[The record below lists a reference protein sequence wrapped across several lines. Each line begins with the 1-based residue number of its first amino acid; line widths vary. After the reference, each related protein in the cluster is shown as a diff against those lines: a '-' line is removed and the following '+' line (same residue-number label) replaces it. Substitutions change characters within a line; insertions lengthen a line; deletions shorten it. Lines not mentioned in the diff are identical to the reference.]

1 MFVRPNKRFPASR
14 TNIPRPSCVGTP
26 PSKGDFFGAAGTEVI
41 WLLGLVLACAACTPP
56 APLDEA
62 AQPYYFDTGS
72 PTSEHAEGTIRL
84 TPSMAYDTTRGFGWT
99 EPPTTS
105 FSRPD
110 LARSR
115 DAFTLDGVTGQR
127 LAFRADVPPG
137 TWWMTLWMEAG
148 IEDSSTAALMLNDV
162 AQTPAWYAFPPP
174 AEPRTVLQRIYRLTH
189 RRVEVGA
196 DGVRIEWTGGAD
208 SVRVLG
214 FSLMPDPQPASPR
227 HRALLERLRAAGR
240 YDALVADGTSGK
252 TVFDAQ
258 NEATDVLDTLLAAFE
273 TLHRENPSDA
283 FAAYWREQL
292 DLLIRA
298 ERLFAMRGWEWANRD
313 LGLSLF
319 DRLHQTVMLL
329 DGVLDRPD
337 PDAYPF
343 YERALHT
350 RGRLLYWLGRE
361 RGGPADIAAGRRDLA
376 WLAARHPDDKLLAMY
391 AGEKID
397 LPDPCD
403 ELPPTAGA
411 PAWSVAQ
418 REVLCRLRHTAH
430 WWVNDQQ
437 APNGEFGGK
446 LGDDVELL
454 RWWPPLILSG
464 DTTALAGWQRLADG
478 VWNSRQIHDGYARLV
493 SDVEHASEFI
503 SDTAPLM
510 ALFSDDPAYTDRL
523 RPSARHF
530 ETLWT
535 GLTPAGRRFFRS
547 AWFSSTEIDDAPPKN
562 RDVEYNTRAAKA
574 VRYLAWETG
583 DADATRLLH
592 EWSKA
597 WADAARRT
605 DKGKP
610 AGLIPASIR
619 FPDEALNGDGPT
631 WHRANMYWTYFD
643 WSHHAGSMMLD
654 QLLFAYTLTDDA
666 SLLHP
671 LLAALDLIRAHEN
684 AAEEPHAPGSPAW
697 AAAHL
702 RDNSTFWSVAAQW
715 RLLTADTRYDDLLTR
730 YGTPYL
736 RYRLTG
742 DEAHL
747 TDGLQAILETV
758 RYNTPLRTA
767 EAIHTDRV
775 YVSANNEAA
784 TALQAML
791 TADGMPEGMSPYHAV
806 SWAGTDATFTALVTD
821 TGPSSLALHLFS
833 HAATERPATL
843 RLWHLPPGPYRL
855 THRLPDGSET
865 SSTIDLIERGQSIPL
880 TLPAQTLLRM
890 RVEKAP

>member
-1 MFVRPNKRFPASR
+1 MAILLACPACAQ
-14 TNIPRPSCVGTP
+14 PAPAQL
-26 PSKGDFFGAAGTEVI
+26 DGAAR
-41 WLLGLVLACAACTPP
+41 
-56 APLDEA
+56 
-62 AQPYYFDTGS
+62 PYYFDAGS
-72 PTSEHAEGTIRL
+72 PASESAGGALRL
-84 TPSMAYDTTRGFGWT
+84 TPSMAYDGTRGFGWM
-99 EPPTTS
+99 EAPATS
-105 FSRPD
+105 FTRSA

-115 DAFTLDGVTGQR
+115 DAFTLDGVTGGR
-127 LAFRADVPPG
+127 LVFRADVPPG
-137 TWWMTLWMEAG
+137 AWRMTLWMEAG
-148 IEDSSTAALMLNDV
+148 IEDSSTAKLVLNET
-162 AQTPAWYAFPPP
+162 AQPLAWYAFPPP

-196 DGVRIEWTGGAD
+196 DGLRMELTGGAD

-214 FSLMPDPQPASPR
+214 FSLIPDPQPTTPR
-227 HRALLERLRAAGR
+227 HQALLERLREAGR
-240 YDALVADGTSGK
+240 YDALVAGGTSGK
-252 TVFDAQ
+252 TVFEAQ
-258 NEATDVLDTLLAAFE
+258 TEATDALAALLAAFE
-273 TLHRENPSDA
+273 TMLQDDPSDA

-292 DLLIRA
+292 RILIRA
-298 ERLFAMRGWEWANRD
+298 ERLFAMRGWEWANSE
-313 LGLSLF
+313 LGLGLF

-343 YERALHT
+343 YKRALHT
-350 RGRLLYWLGRE
+350 RGRLLYWLGLE
-361 RGGPADIAAGRRDLA
+361 RGGPNDIAAGRRDLA
-376 WLAARHPDDKLLAMY
+376 RLYARHGDDKLLAMY

-403 ELPPTAGA
+403 DLPAAAGA

-418 REVLCRLRHTAH
+418 WEVLCRLRHIAH
-430 WWVNDQQ
+430 WWINDQQ

-478 VWNSRQIHDGYARLV
+478 VWNSGQIHDGYARAV

-503 SDTAPLM
+503 SDTAPMM

-535 GLTPAGRRFFRS
+535 GRTPAGRRFFRS
-547 AWFSSTEIDDAPPKN
+547 AWFSSTKIDDAPPKN

-574 VRYLAWETG
+574 VRYLAWKTG
-583 DADATRLLH
+583 DPAVIGPLH
-592 EWSKA
+592 EWAQA
-597 WADAARRT
+597 WAQAAART

-610 AGLIPASIR
+610 AGLIPPSIR
-619 FPDEALNGDGPT
+619 FPDEALNGDEPS
-631 WHRANMYWTYFD
+631 WHRANMFWDYFD

-654 QLLFAYTLTDDA
+654 QLLFTYTLTDDA

-671 LLAALDLIRAHEN
+671 LLATLDLIRANEN
-684 AAEEPHAPGSPAW
+684 ASGNAHSPGSAAW
-697 AAAHL
+697 AAARL
-702 RDNSTFWSVAAQW
+702 RNKAAFWSVAAQW
-715 RLLTADTRYDDLLTR
+715 RYLTADTRYDDLLAR

-747 TDGLQAILETV
+747 TQGLQAILETV

-775 YVSANNEAA
+775 YVSAHNEAA
-784 TALQAML
+784 TTLQAML

-821 TGPSSLALHLFS
+821 TGPESLSLNLFS
-833 HAATERPATL
+833 HAASERAVTL
-843 RLWHLPPGPYRL
+843 RLWHLPPATYRL
-855 THRLPDGSET
+855 TRRLPDGSEQ
-865 SSTIDLIERGQSIPL
+865 SSTIHLTQRGHSIPL
-880 TLPAQTLLRM
+880 TLPAQTLLKV
-890 RVEKAP
+890 RVEKQF